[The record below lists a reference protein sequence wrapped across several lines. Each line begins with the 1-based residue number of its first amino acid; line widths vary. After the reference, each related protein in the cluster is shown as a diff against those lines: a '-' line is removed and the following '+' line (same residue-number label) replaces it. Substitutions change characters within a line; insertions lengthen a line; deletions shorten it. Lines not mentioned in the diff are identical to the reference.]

1 MDNRQLAEQ
10 ILAGVGGSQNVASLV
25 HCATRLRFNLKDGAK
40 ANRDGVK
47 ATDGVLALVEAGG
60 QFQVVIGN
68 TVGKVYEEVEKLM
81 QAEAP
86 VANASALGA
95 EAASSKPAK
104 KPKGAFV
111 DIVSAIFAPFLGI
124 LGASGI
130 LKGLLALLLILG
142 YIQDTTATYQILY
155 AAADAIFY
163 FFPVVIGY
171 TSAKKFGGNIF
182 LGMMVGAALI
192 YPSIIELAK
201 TGGSPT
207 FLGLPL
213 VLINYSG
220 SVIPIIL
227 ATFVLSKFEVVLDR
241 IFPSA
246 VRNFLTPFVCLV
258 VVVPATFL
266 VIGPAATSIGSALA
280 SAYLAIYG
288 ASSILAGAVMG
299 ACWQVFVIFG
309 LHWGFVPIIF
319 NNLGAFHQD
328 TLLPL
333 LMPAVLGQVGATAGV
348 FMRTR
353 DVKLKAM
360 AGSAFAAG
368 VFGITEPA
376 IYGVTLARKMPFIC
390 GCVGGAIGSAI
401 VGASHTVAF
410 SFLLPSVVSFISFIP
425 TTGIDGSVIGAAIGA
440 LVSFSIASI
449 GTYLFGL
456 PADER

>member
-1 MDNRQLAEQ
+1 MDNRQLAEK
-10 ILAGVGGSQNVASLV
+10 ILAGVGGSQNISSLV
-25 HCATRLRFNLKDGAK
+25 HCATRLRFNLNDAAK
-40 ANRDGVK
+40 ADRDGIK
-47 ATDGVLALVEAGG
+47 ATDGVLAVVEAAG

-68 TVGKVYEEVEKLM
+68 TVGKVYEEIEKLRPSE
-81 QAEAP
+81 AEATAAATSGSDA
-86 VANASALGA
+86 VAA
-95 EAASSKPAK
+95 KPAK
-104 KPKGAFV
+104 KSKGAFV
-111 DIVSAIFAPFLGI
+111 DIVSAIFAPFVGI

-142 YIQDTTATYQILY
+142 YIENTTATYQILY

-182 LGMMVGAALI
+182 LGITVGAALI

-207 FLGLPL
+207 FLGLP
-213 VLINYSG
+213 VVFINYSG

-227 ATFVLSKFEVVLDR
+227 ATFVMSKLEGVLDR

-258 VVVPATFL
+258 LVVPATFL
-266 VIGPAATSIGSALA
+266 VIGPAATSVGNALA
-280 SAYLAIYG
+280 AAFLAIYG

-299 ACWQVFVIFG
+299 AFWQVFVIFG
-309 LHWGFVPIIF
+309 LHWGFVPIIL
-319 NNLGAFHQD
+319 NNLGTLHQD

-348 FMRTR
+348 FLRAR
-353 DVKLKAM
+353 DAKLKAI

-376 IYGVTLARKMPFIC
+376 IYGVTLARKMTFIC

-440 LVSFSIASI
+440 LASFSIGTI

-456 PADER
+456 TADER